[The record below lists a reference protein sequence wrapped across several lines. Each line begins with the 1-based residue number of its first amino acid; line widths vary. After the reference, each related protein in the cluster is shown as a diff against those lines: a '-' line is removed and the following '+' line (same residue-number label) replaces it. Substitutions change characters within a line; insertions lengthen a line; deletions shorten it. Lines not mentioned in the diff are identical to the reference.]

1 MYQFLTLLFL
11 ANSLV
16 FSAELP
22 RDAQRELD
30 SFAVNVA
37 KLDTERQAKLNALVD
52 KAVKVLNEVAKKA
65 DTAEER
71 RSIDDEIL
79 GLKKLR
85 KVDDLLGDG
94 QTTNAAASFVGRWNY
109 TIPGWSG
116 WIEAKNDGA
125 ATVSTGESGTW
136 KVQGNVIR
144 IDWENRR
151 WHELALPLDPAGTAL
166 RSTDGKTGTAVKEIK
181 K

>member
-1 MYQFLTLLFL
+1 MKYIVLVLITI
-11 ANSLV
+11 SGV

-22 RDAQRELD
+22 RDAQREITD
-30 SFAVNVA
+30 FQAAVA
-37 KLDTERQAKLNALVD
+37 KADAAHQAAVSTAANKAIRALNALS
-52 KAVKVLNEVAKKA
+52 KKA
-65 DTAEER
+65 DTAETR
-71 RSIDDEIL
+71 RAIDDQIL
-79 GLKKLR
+79 ELQKLR

-136 KVQGNVIR
+136 KIQGNVIR

-151 WHELALPLDPAGTAL
+151 WHEFALPLDPAGTAL
-166 RSTDGKTGTAVKEIK
+166 RSTDGKMGTAIKETK